1 MNKQRSKKDLKN
13 KFQSSAVAMY
23 NDTAASV
30 NDASKSEVS
39 DLIQQHFKSQSDDHD
54 KENIKKS
61 SSTDPMI
68 DDSEVDEII
77 KQHLMEEEKSQNSK
91 PRKAIKKKAK
101 KKS

>member
-1 MNKQRSKKDLKN
+1 
-13 KFQSSAVAMY
+13 
-23 NDTAASV
+23 
-30 NDASKSEVS
+30 
-39 DLIQQHFKSQSDDHD
+39 
-54 KENIKKS
+54 
-61 SSTDPMI
+61 MI